1 MDEQM
6 IAAIASLVYYI
17 LQVIGDW
24 MLFKKAGKKG
34 WHSIIPI
41 LNVYDEYDICWKGSR
56 GILFLILTG
65 ILNVGLAVQEQP
77 FLTAALIAAVG
88 ALLLEIKQSFKLA
101 RSFGHGFGF
110 GLFLLIFDRLGR
122 VILGLGKSQYVGK
135 DH

>member
-6 IAAIASLVYYI
+6 IAAIASLVYYV

-135 DH
+135 EY

>member
-56 GILFLILTG
+56 GILFLIFTG

-77 FLTAALIAAVG
+77 FLIAALIAAVS

>member
-56 GILFLILTG
+56 GILFLIFTG

-77 FLTAALIAAVG
+77 FLIAALIAAVS

-135 DH
+135 EH

>member
-34 WHSIIPI
+34 WHSVIPI

-56 GILFLILTG
+56 GILFLIFTG

-77 FLTAALIAAVG
+77 FLIAALIAAVS

-135 DH
+135 EH

>member
-6 IAAIASLVYYI
+6 IAAIASLVYYV

-34 WHSIIPI
+34 WHSVIPI

-77 FLTAALIAAVG
+77 FLIAALIAAVG
-88 ALLLEIKQSFKLA
+88 ALLLEFKQSFKLA

>member
-56 GILFLILTG
+56 GILFLIFTG

-77 FLTAALIAAVG
+77 FLIAALIAAVS

-135 DH
+135 EY

>member
-6 IAAIASLVYYI
+6 ISAVASLVYYV

-41 LNVYDEYDICWKGSR
+41 LNIYDEYDICWKGSR
-56 GILFLILTG
+56 GIFFM
-65 ILNVGLAVQEQP
+65 ILNVVLEVGLAVQEPP
-77 FLTAALIAAVG
+77 FLIAALIAAVG
-88 ALLLEIKQSFKLA
+88 ALLLEAKQSFKLA

-122 VILGLGKSQYVGK
+122 IILGLGKSKYVGK
-135 DH
+135 DN

>member
-1 MDEQM
+1 M
-6 IAAIASLVYYI
+6 IGAIASLVYYV

-41 LNVYDEYDICWKGSR
+41 LNIYDEYDICWKGSR
-56 GILFLILTG
+56 GILFLILTVV
-65 ILNVGLAVQEQP
+65 LDVGLAVQETP
-77 FLTAALIAAVG
+77 FLIAALIAAVW

-101 RSFGHGFGF
+101 RSFGHGFGY

-122 VILGLGKSQYVGK
+122 IILGLGKSEYIGK
-135 DH
+135 EY

>member
-6 IAAIASLVYYI
+6 IGAIASLVYYV

-34 WHSIIPI
+34 WHSVIPI

-65 ILNVGLAVQEQP
+65 ILY
-77 FLTAALIAAVG
+77 
-88 ALLLEIKQSFKLA
+88 SFI
-101 RSFGHGFGF
+101 SFISSTQKGTTNP
-110 GLFLLIFDRLGR
+110 
-122 VILGLGKSQYVGK
+122 
-135 DH
+135 

>member
-6 IAAIASLVYYI
+6 IGAIASLVYYV

-34 WHSIIPI
+34 WHSVIPI

-56 GILFLILTG
+56 GILFLIFTG

-77 FLTAALIAAVG
+77 FLIAALIAAVS

-135 DH
+135 EY

>member
-34 WHSIIPI
+34 WHSVIPI

-56 GILFLILTG
+56 GILFLIFTG

-77 FLTAALIAAVG
+77 FLIAALIAAVS

-122 VILGLGKSQYVGK
+122 IILGLGKSQYVGK
-135 DH
+135 DN

>member
-6 IAAIASLVYYI
+6 ISAIASLVWYV

-41 LNVYDEYDICWKGSR
+41 LNIYDEYDICWKGSK
-56 GILFLILTG
+56 GIFFLFLNVVLS
-65 ILNVGLAVQEQP
+65 VGLAVQEPP
-77 FLTAALIAAVG
+77 FLIAALIAAVG
-88 ALLLEIKQSFKLA
+88 ALLLEIRQSFKLA
-101 RSFGHGFGF
+101 RSFGHGFGY

-122 VILGLGKSQYVGK
+122 IILGLGKSQYVGK
-135 DH
+135 DN

>member
-6 IAAIASLVYYI
+6 IAAIASLVYYV

-34 WHSIIPI
+34 WHSVIPI

-56 GILFLILTG
+56 GILFLIFTG

-77 FLTAALIAAVG
+77 FLIAALIAAVS

-135 DH
+135 EY

>member
-56 GILFLILTG
+56 GILFLIFTG

>member
-6 IAAIASLVYYI
+6 ISAIASLVWYV

-56 GILFLILTG
+56 GILFLIFTG

-77 FLTAALIAAVG
+77 FLIAALIAAVS

>member
-6 IAAIASLVYYI
+6 IAAIASLVYYV

-56 GILFLILTG
+56 GILFLIFTG

-77 FLTAALIAAVG
+77 FLIAALIAAVS

-135 DH
+135 EH

>member
-6 IAAIASLVYYI
+6 IAAIASLVYYV

-56 GILFLILTG
+56 GILFLIFTG

-77 FLTAALIAAVG
+77 FLIAALIAAVS

-135 DH
+135 EY

>member
-65 ILNVGLAVQEQP
+65 VLNVGLAVQEQP
-77 FLTAALIAAVG
+77 FLIAALIATVG

-135 DH
+135 EY

>member
-6 IAAIASLVYYI
+6 IAAIASLVYYV

-34 WHSIIPI
+34 WHSVIPI

-56 GILFLILTG
+56 GIFFLILTG

>member
-6 IAAIASLVYYI
+6 IGAIASLVYYV

-56 GILFLILTG
+56 GILFLIFTG

-77 FLTAALIAAVG
+77 FLIAALIAAVS

-135 DH
+135 EY

>member
-6 IAAIASLVYYI
+6 IAAIASLVYYV

-56 GILFLILTG
+56 GILFLIFTG

-77 FLTAALIAAVG
+77 FLIAALIAAVS

-122 VILGLGKSQYVGK
+122 VILVLGKSQYVGK

>member
-6 IAAIASLVYYI
+6 ISAIFGLVWYV

-56 GILFLILTG
+56 GILFLIFTG

-135 DH
+135 EY

>member
-6 IAAIASLVYYI
+6 IGAIASLVYYV

-41 LNVYDEYDICWKGSR
+41 LNIYDEYDICWKGSR
-56 GILFLILTG
+56 GILFLILTVV
-65 ILNVGLAVQEQP
+65 LDVGLVVQETP
-77 FLTAALIAAVG
+77 FLIAALIAAVW

-101 RSFGHGFGF
+101 RSFGHGFGY
-110 GLFLLIFDRLGR
+110 GLFLLFFDRLGR
-122 VILGLGKSQYVGK
+122 IILGLGKSQYVGK

>member
-6 IAAIASLVYYI
+6 IAAIASLVYYV

-77 FLTAALIAAVG
+77 FLIAALIAAVS

-135 DH
+135 EH

>member
-56 GILFLILTG
+56 GILFLIFTG

-135 DH
+135 EY

>member
-1 MDEQM
+1 MYEQM
-6 IAAIASLVYYI
+6 IGAIASLVYYV

-41 LNVYDEYDICWKGSR
+41 LNIYDEYDICWKGSR
-56 GILFLILTG
+56 GILFLILTVV
-65 ILNVGLAVQEQP
+65 LDVGLAVQETP
-77 FLTAALIAAVG
+77 FLIAALIAAVW

-101 RSFGHGFGF
+101 RSFGHGFGY

-122 VILGLGKSQYVGK
+122 IILGLGKSEYIGK
-135 DH
+135 EY